1 MRAVSVVT
9 VLVVCLASI
18 PGRGQDANALDITR
32 LSRELDETRR
42 QLAESQKQVQQL
54 RQDVDELRQ
63 QLRGLQ
69 LPAEATTV
77 AAADQDPSFLAAKIA
92 ELHQDK
98 VESTSKYPVRVSGL
112 VLFNSYVNRGSVSA
126 ADVPV
131 LAFPRS
137 PGIPNGSI
145 GATVSQTLLGISVKG
160 PVVLGARTSADAS
173 IDFSG
178 GNPPVSYGVTAG
190 LIRLRTANAHI
201 DWSNTSLKIGQD
213 APFFSPLS
221 PTSYATVAEPSFSW
235 AGNLWV
241 WTPQVEVEHRIALNT
256 DSSLTFQGGLL
267 DPLTE
272 ESASFQFRSPSAG
285 ELSRVPAIAGR
296 VAWARHSASTFPFT
310 LGLGGYRARQ
320 QYGSFPDLNS
330 WTVNADFDANIS
342 TFIEVSGEWYR
353 GQAVGGLGGGIWM
366 SVIYPNSAPPYSGI
380 HALRSTGGW
389 AQLKVRPTQQ
399 WEFNGAIGQDEND
412 GKDLRFFPTAYASY
426 GFSPFQKN
434 AARFVNAIYRPR
446 AS

>member
-1 MRAVSVVT
+1 M
-9 VLVVCLASI
+9 
-18 PGRGQDANALDITR
+18 GMD
-32 LSRELDETRR
+32 
-42 QLAESQKQVQQL
+42 
-54 RQDVDELRQ
+54 
-63 QLRGLQ
+63 
-69 LPAEATTV
+69 
-77 AAADQDPSFLAAKIA
+77 
-92 ELHQDK
+92 
-98 VESTSKYPVRVSGL
+98 TS
-112 VLFNSYVNRGSVSA
+112 
-126 ADVPV
+126 
-131 LAFPRS
+131 
-137 PGIPNGSI
+137 
-145 GATVSQTLLGISVKG
+145 
-160 PVVLGARTSADAS
+160 
-173 IDFSG
+173 
-178 GNPPVSYGVTAG
+178 
-190 LIRLRTANAHI
+190 
-201 DWSNTSLKIGQD
+201 
-213 APFFSPLS
+213 
-221 PTSYATVAEPSFSW
+221 
-235 AGNLWV
+235 
-241 WTPQVEVEHRIALNT
+241 VEVEHRIALNT

-310 LGLGGYRARQ
+310 LGLGAYRARQ

-342 TFIEVSGEWYR
+342 KFIEVSGEWYR

-426 GFSPFQKN
+426 GF
-434 AARFVNAIYRPR
+434 
-446 AS
+446 